1 MKNSPDSPAWI
12 LVKDDVI
19 VNAITWD
26 GLAPYTPPDGCALID
41 YADAFDIGW
50 AFVDGKAVMPEVP
63 Q

>member
-1 MKNSPDSPAWI
+1 MAWI

-26 GLAPYTPPDGCALID
+26 GVAEYAPPEGCTLIEYLD
-41 YADAFDIGW
+41 DFDIGW